1 MNVQKIYT
9 KWYGSPHKLEIELSF
24 DPAIPLQE
32 ISSKE
37 LKAGILKDI
46 GTPMFI
52 EALFTTAKSKK
63 RSKDIG

>member
-52 EALFTTAKSKK
+52 EAYSQQPRARRDPRT
-63 RSKDIG
+63 